1 MLPACSIPP
10 LPPPRGE
17 VQLVIRINDAVFIV
31 HSRHPRNASKSDAS
45 PSRFRNHDHGHEH
58 AGPHLRCNSAP
69 VGRPQDWGPLSAAPA
84 SPSSQP
90 GSASSHA
97 KRVSPPPRSISPSNP
112 PAGQQSKIRRTI
124 REGHSVREP
133 CTGRQNLLPVPGS
146 WAARFPDQHA
156 SRSKR
161 HSASPASWA
170 LTLPPLFTCA
180 PAFKQLVH
188 TGELPQKAPH
198 SPFPS
203 QHSNS
208 QLGTKV
214 ESRRSSSN
222 TTTITH
228 DHPFADSVRGDHS
241 STEAIATH
249 SIATTPRETATRLVP
264 PDDSRRPR
272 SALPLEQVLPL
283 FSTPYLDPDTSEPDD
298 SFPRPPSGP
307 WRSVCLGTSGAHP
320 SSITPA
326 FDRRFPRTIWTRYV
340 SH

>member
-1 MLPACSIPP
+1 MLPACSFPPTARCSWPFPSATPPSSYIPDARGTQASQM
-10 LPPPRGE
+10 PPPRGSVTMTMAMSMQAPPSLQLGTCRPSTGLGPPLRRP
-17 VQLVIRINDAVFIV
+17 VQSQLPA
-31 HSRHPRNASKSDAS
+31 
-45 PSRFRNHDHGHEH
+45 RFRFVPRE
-58 AGPHLRCNSAP
+58 
-69 VGRPQDWGPLSAAPA
+69 
-84 SPSSQP
+84 
-90 GSASSHA
+90 
-97 KRVSPPPRSISPSNP
+97 KRSPPPRSISPSNP

-133 CTGRQNLLPVPGS
+133 CPGRQNLLPVPGS

-161 HSASPASWA
+161 LSASPASWA
-170 LTLPPLFTCA
+170 LTLLSPLLHAHRRSSNWSTLES
-180 PAFKQLVH
+180 PSPS
-188 TGELPQKAPH
+188 LPR
-198 SPFPS
+198 

-208 QLGTKV
+208 LLGTKA
-214 ESRRSSSN
+214 ESGRSTQH

-228 DHPFADSVRGDHS
+228 EHPLADSVRGDHS

-249 SIATTPRETATRLVP
+249 STATTQRETATRLVP

-272 SALPLEQVLPL
+272 SALPREHVLPL
-283 FSTPYLDPDTSEPDD
+283 FSRPYLDPDTSEPDD

-307 WRSVCLGTSGAHP
+307 WRSVCLGTSGAQP
-320 SSITPA
+320 SSIPPA